1 MRDCISYLLEKLSRC
16 IGKTQK
22 KGPDCECIGKTQGPD
37 CECIGAK
44 PKTVLLKAEKGPDCE
59 CIGKTQGPDCESVD
73 FTEQLL
79 LHNDT
84 TSHYSTCGCKSRMP
98 LL

>member
-1 MRDCISYLLEKLSRC
+1 MPPLPVRVGQD
-16 IGKTQK
+16 K
-22 KGPDCECIGKTQGPD
+22 KRHPGECIGKAQGPD

-44 PKTVLLKAEKGPDCE
+44 PKTVLLKGEKKGPDCE

>member
-1 MRDCISYLLEKLSRC
+1 MTVCISEYDVLEVD
-16 IGKTQK
+16 
-22 KGPDCECIGKTQGPD
+22 GPDCECIGKAQ
-37 CECIGAK
+37 
-44 PKTVLLKAEKGPDCE
+44 GPDCE